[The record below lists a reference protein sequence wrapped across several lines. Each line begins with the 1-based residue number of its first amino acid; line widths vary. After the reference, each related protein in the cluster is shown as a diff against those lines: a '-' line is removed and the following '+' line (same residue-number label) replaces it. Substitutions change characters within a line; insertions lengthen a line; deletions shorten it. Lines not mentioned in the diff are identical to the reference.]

1 MKAITWSFLYPVDCS
16 IPQSADAIVTSIS
29 AFPSPGDAKSLS
41 SPRTLTPSFDC
52 KVRVLFLNGFTSTDL
67 NHGTQTRSP
76 WWITGS
82 SGIKIHSIKEGAIFR
97 FSVTSQVRNRRV
109 SWKRKNW
116 VICMICNWVY
126 RTIYKVEVRFWV
138 ICKQNLTV
146 MELKNKT
153 EYHDK
158 FHIMKWKTF
167 SRSTGYTMNCPTWFI
182 VINLPDG
189 MKGEIITLGPS
200 NYG

>member
-1 MKAITWSFLYPVDCS
+1 MKTITWSSLYPVDCS

-29 AFPSPGDAKSLS
+29 VFPSPGDAKSLS

-82 SGIKIHSIKEGAIFR
+82 SGIKIHSIKEGVIFR

-158 FHIMKWKTF
+158 FHIMKWKTLF
-167 SRSTGYTMNCPTWFI
+167 LDLQAILWTALRDPLS
-182 VINLPDG
+182 
-189 MKGEIITLGPS
+189 
-200 NYG
+200 

>member
-29 AFPSPGDAKSLS
+29 AFPSPSDAKSLS

-82 SGIKIHSIKEGAIFR
+82 SGIKIHSIKEGVIFR
-97 FSVTSQVRNRRV
+97 FSVTSQVRNRRI

-116 VICMICNWVY
+116 AITFSIKDALYVLVHKWIYMICNWVY
-126 RTIYKVEVRFWV
+126 RTIYKEELRFWV
-138 ICKQNLTV
+138 ICKQNLTL
-146 MELKNKT
+146 MKLKK
-153 EYHDK
+153 K
-158 FHIMKWKTF
+158 PGIL
-167 SRSTGYTMNCPTWFI
+167 R
-182 VINLPDG
+182 
-189 MKGEIITLGPS
+189 
-200 NYG
+200 

>member
-67 NHGTQTRSP
+67 DHGTQTGSL
-76 WWITGS
+76 WSITGS
-82 SGIKIHSIKEGAIFR
+82 FVTEIHCVKEGAIFR

-158 FHIMKWKTF
+158 FHIMKWKTLF
-167 SRSTGYTMNCPTWFI
+167 LDLQAILWTALRDPLS
-182 VINLPDG
+182 
-189 MKGEIITLGPS
+189 
-200 NYG
+200 

>member
-138 ICKQNLTV
+138 ICKQNVTV
-146 MELKNKT
+146 MVLKNKT

-158 FHIMKWKTF
+158 FHIMKWKTLF
-167 SRSTGYTMNCPTWFI
+167 
-182 VINLPDG
+182 LDLQA
-189 MKGEIITLGPS
+189 ITALRDPLS
-200 NYG
+200 